1 MCEYASTLPMV
12 EGATLAIHASSST
25 CGGMGEIGK
34 AQRARKT
41 RSRQLDVAYPR
52 ALDVED
58 GKVHEAEVEA
68 MCAAATC
75 LRSCRGRRGTEG
87 EPRR

>member
-12 EGATLAIHASSST
+12 ECATLGIHASSST
-25 CGGMGEIGK
+25 CGGMG
-34 AQRARKT
+34 T
-41 RSRQLDVAYPR
+41 WSRQLDVAYPR
-52 ALDVED
+52 AMDGED

-68 MCAAATC
+68 KCAAATC

-87 EPRR
+87 GPRR